1 MNKLCDKYH
10 IELKY
15 PEPLTFH
22 NGWLSGF
29 IDSDGS
35 LYYNEGSGQ
44 VFIGI
49 TQKNRYLL
57 EPLISIYGGRID
69 ILSPKTEAFKY
80 VIYRKAELF
89 NLIDTYFNKYPLKTE
104 KMKRVNLIK
113 DFYVLQIYKNS
124 GYEGGFPILQKF
136 NEWIKFKDKWAKF
149 QD

>member
-1 MNKLCDKYH
+1 MNKLCVKYN

-15 PEPLTFH
+15 PEPLTFN

-35 LYYNEGSGQ
+35 VYYNEESGQ
-44 VFIGI
+44 VFISI
-49 TQKNRYLL
+49 SQKNKYLL
-57 EPLISIYGGRID
+57 EPLISIYGGKIN
-69 ILSPKTEAFKY
+69 ILSPKIEAFKY

-89 NLIDTYFNKYPLKTE
+89 NLIENYFINHPLRTE

-113 DFYVLQIYKNS
+113 DFYLLKINKKS
-124 GYEGGFPILQKF
+124 LDIQKF
-136 NEWIKFKDKWAKF
+136 NEWVKFKDKWEKY